1 MKIRLDLIAPSPLEI
16 AWGMFSMVVPFL
28 LVAAVAI
35 VAVILIIKAVKK
47 KK

>member
-1 MKIRLDLIAPSPLEI
+1 MKIFLDLIAPSPLEI

-35 VAVILIIKAVKK
+35 IAVILIVKAVKK

>member
-1 MKIRLDLIAPSPLEI
+1 MKILLDLIAPSPLEI

-35 VAVILIIKAVKK
+35 IAVILIVKAVKK

>member
-1 MKIRLDLIAPSPLEI
+1 MKIFLDLIAPSPLEI

-35 VAVILIIKAVKK
+35 VAVILIVKAVKK

>member
-1 MKIRLDLIAPSPLEI
+1 MKILLDLIAPSPLDI

>member
-1 MKIRLDLIAPSPLEI
+1 MKILLDLIAPSPLEI

-35 VAVILIIKAVKK
+35 VAVILIVKAVKK
-47 KK
+47 EK

>member
-1 MKIRLDLIAPSPLEI
+1 MKILLDLIAPSPLEI

-28 LVAAVAI
+28 LVAAGAI
-35 VAVILIIKAVKK
+35 VAVVLIIKAGKK